1 MGPPT
6 PVFERSVVL
15 FWSSGTWSVCSQ
27 STRLGH
33 THALCIR
40 LSQQLSH
47 SIKMTCVHVTSALQ
61 THVLAVVMCLALP
74 HSINS
79 STGFGVKRCN
89 KKISFLFLG
98 FALIF
103 NVGASASV
111 RYPFLKPISS
121 KTRSASHIVLLPSR
135 CWPGLSLCPGCL
147 LGFLTHQRPTP
158 SFLLGR
164 GTGSAAPT
172 PSSQQPGSVA
182 LIRKME

>member
-15 FWSSGTWSVCSQ
+15 FRSSGTWSVCSQ

-33 THALCIR
+33 TRALCIR

-47 SIKMTCVHVTSALQ
+47 GIKTTCVHVTSALQ
-61 THVLAVVMCLALP
+61 THILAIMCLALP
-74 HSINS
+74 DSINS
-79 STGFGVKRCN
+79 STGFGVKRYN

-103 NVGASASV
+103 NVGASSASV
-111 RYPFLKPISS
+111 CYPFLKPISS

-147 LGFLTHQRPTP
+147 LGVLTHQRPTP

-172 PSSQQPGSVA
+172 PSSPQPGSVA
-182 LIRKME
+182 LIRKVE